1 MRKIYL
7 KDKTATDLYQIISNS
22 ESPVKESLTVAES
35 IYGEYLL
42 LQDTSIVKERL
53 TITTDEDGN
62 QSMIIEETT
71 KG

>member
-22 ESPVKESLTVAES
+22 ESLTVTES
-35 IYGEYLL
+35 IYGECLL

-62 QSMIIEETT
+62 QSMTIEETT
-71 KG
+71 KE